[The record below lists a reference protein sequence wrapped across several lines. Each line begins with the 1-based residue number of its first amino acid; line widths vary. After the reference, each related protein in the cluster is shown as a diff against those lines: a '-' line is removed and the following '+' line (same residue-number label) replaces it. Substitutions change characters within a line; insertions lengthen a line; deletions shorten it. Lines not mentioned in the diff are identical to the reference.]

1 MSMIPTKQIDGDV
14 AVGRNVSTGGNATV
28 KGNMHVNHNVII
40 DGWLTAKNVTT
51 QCKGVFRSISELR
64 SAVTDPKPGDWA
76 MIIATDAGNEVF
88 LQVLLWDDAANDWEY
103 MGDISKSTHTFEV
116 DIYPYVTH
124 LESAILAMSR
134 QHEDDVASLRDKI
147 DTVIGEGA
155 SDAIDN
161 FAEVLRFLDGL
172 NDDETLQGKLIEINT
187 AITALTADT
196 QRLKSQVDAI
206 AIYPFDGLIY
216 DATEALAH
224 PTGSIWYSVK
234 ERMFFS
240 VDTSGTTISKHN
252 AYHINDLEI
261 RGDILFRCGNALYT
275 KGSDKQL
282 KKFVDEE
289 ALAAIIKETTANRPE
304 VVPLSES
311 QYEALATAGELS
323 DDVIYM
329 TYEDDSE

>member
-1 MSMIPTKQIDGDV
+1 MGLKNKTALKTQAELIRYEDGEGKNT
-14 AVGRNVSTGGNATV
+14 AERVGKVLSE
-28 KGNMHVNHNVII
+28 II
-40 DGWLTAKNVTT
+40 ENT
-51 QCKGVFRSISELR
+51 
-64 SAVTDPKPGDWA
+64 
-76 MIIATDAGNEVF
+76 
-88 LQVLLWDDAANDWEY
+88 
-103 MGDISKSTHTFEV
+103 DISF
-116 DIYPYVTH
+116 D
-124 LESAILAMSR
+124 
-134 QHEDDVASLRDKI
+134 
-147 DTVIGEGA
+147 
-155 SDAIDN
+155 
-161 FAEVLRFLDGL
+161 
-172 NDDETLQGKLIEINT
+172 
-187 AITALTADT
+187 ALTAAT
-196 QRLKSQVDAI
+196 QRLESQVDAI

-289 ALAAIIKETTANRPE
+289 ALADIIKETTASRPE
-304 VVPLSES
+304 IVTLPESE
-311 QYEALATAGELS
+311 YEAKSAAGELS

>member
-1 MSMIPTKQIDGDV
+1 MAITQDELQEIVSAVLSSLQTNSRTIEQLTPVTSLDDDDCIEIGGGKTVTVGVLKSIIKALSDTDIDTLTTSISKAGISGISFVCLDDGSVCVQIKTRDKKQFD
-14 AVGRNVSTGGNATV
+14 ATV
-28 KGNMHVNHNVII
+28 PMASKNTAGLISAADFSKLRTLI
-40 DGWLTAKNVTT
+40 DD
-51 QCKGVFRSISELR
+51 
-64 SAVTDPKPGDWA
+64 DPVGA
-76 MIIATDAGNEVF
+76 
-88 LQVLLWDDAANDWEY
+88 
-103 MGDISKSTHTFEV
+103 
-116 DIYPYVTH
+116 
-124 LESAILAMSR
+124 LES
-134 QHEDDVASLRDKI
+134 QVA
-147 DTVIGEGA
+147 G
-155 SDAIDN
+155 
-161 FAEVLRFLDGL
+161 
-172 NDDETLQGKLIEINT
+172 
-187 AITALTADT
+187 
-196 QRLKSQVDAI
+196 I

-304 VVPLSES
+304 VVTLSES
-311 QYEALATAGELS
+311 QYEALAAAGELS